1 MTLSPGTP
9 EAWCR
14 PSMFC
19 VMTAVILPCSTRR
32 ASARWPA
39 LGVALRSVSSTANR
53 RRQDSRRAS
62 VEARKSEN
70 SIGLYR
76 VQMPPGER
84 KSGMPDSVEMPAPVK
99 ATMLRAA
106 AIMRLNSSIFAMELS
121 SGAAA
126 SRLRP
131 ALLELPDVLEADQA
145 AEAVEGVELGPQRVA
160 RSGFPEDAVDPL
172 QRLGGG
178 EEAGGRE
185 DGDPVAQRLQP
196 PFGQD

>member
-39 LGVALRSVSSTANR
+39 LGVALRSVSSMANR

-62 VEARKSEN
+62 AEARKSEN

-99 ATMLRAA
+99 ATIFSAA
-106 AIMRLNSSIFAMELS
+106 AIMRFNSSIFAMQPS
-121 SGAAA
+121 AA
-126 SRLRP
+126 SSLRP
-131 ALLELPDVLEADQA
+131 ALLELPDMLEADQT

-160 RSGFPEDAVDPL
+160 RSRLLEHAVGLL
-172 QRLGGG
+172 QSLGGG
-178 EEAGGRE
+178 EQAG
-185 DGDPVAQRLQP
+185 
-196 PFGQD
+196 